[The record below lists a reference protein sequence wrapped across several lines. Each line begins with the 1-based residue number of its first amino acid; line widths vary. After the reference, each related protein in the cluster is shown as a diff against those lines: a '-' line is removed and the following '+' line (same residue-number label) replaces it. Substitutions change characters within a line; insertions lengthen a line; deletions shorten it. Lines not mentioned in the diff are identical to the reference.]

1 MTLPTSNIDNLTAMK
16 KYLNLLNLMMIP
28 IVFGLTG
35 CREKIRLVA
44 GCYTET
50 GDAGINVYDF
60 KPVDG
65 TLKLL
70 SVANAGPNPSYLCFS
85 GKRKLIY
92 AINEVS
98 KFNGTEGGGL
108 TTLKYNRNFSKIQK
122 VNEIPVPNGGP
133 CYISIT
139 LDNQF
144 LLIANY
150 EGGSVTVVRLGR
162 TGIPKKV
169 TENIIYAGIG
179 EKVSHAHMISPDPQG
194 NRVYMTD
201 LGLDRIMIY
210 TLDKFTGKLIPFNK
224 EGIPLPP
231 GTGPRHFVFNT
242 RGSEMFVI
250 GELNSTVNVFQV
262 DDKKGLIFSQSY
274 STLREGFKD
283 PNNPADIHITKYGE
297 YLYGSNRGENTIVTL
312 SILKDG
318 KLILAG
324 HTDCGGDWPRNFVID
339 PSGKFMLV
347 GNERS
352 GNISIF
358 KIDRGTGMPTQV
370 TQKVTLTAP
379 ACLKFL
385 E

>member
-1 MTLPTSNIDNLTAMK
+1 MI
-16 KYLNLLNLMMIP
+16 IP
-28 IVFGLTG
+28 IVFTLSG

-98 KFNGTEGGGL
+98 KFNGIKGGGL
-108 TTLKYNRNFSKIQK
+108 TTLKYNRNFSNIQK

-139 LDNQF
+139 LDNKF

-150 EGGSVTVVRLGR
+150 DGGSVTVVRLGR

-194 NRVYMTD
+194 NRVYVTD

-210 TLDKFTGKLIPFNK
+210 TLIKFTGKLIPFNE

-242 RGSEMFVI
+242 KGSEMYVI

-262 DDKKGLIFSQSY
+262 DDKKGLIFTQSY

-283 PNNPADIHITKYGE
+283 PNSPADIHITKYGE

-312 SILKDG
+312 RILKDG

-358 KIDRGTGMPTQV
+358 KIDPGTGMPMQV